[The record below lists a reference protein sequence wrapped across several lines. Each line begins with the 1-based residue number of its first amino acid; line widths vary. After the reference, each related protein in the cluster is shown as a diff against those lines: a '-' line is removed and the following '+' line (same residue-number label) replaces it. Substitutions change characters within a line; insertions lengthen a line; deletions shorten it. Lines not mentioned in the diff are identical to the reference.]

1 MSTFMLYGVFAA
13 IVTMLLAIDLFVVQR
28 HTHTVSIREAAIWTS
43 IWVSVSLLF
52 GLFIPRFYVGADH
65 EDMILY
71 YTGYLVEW
79 SLSVD
84 NVMVFLLI
92 FQTFAVPREFQHRVL
107 FYGVLGAIVMR
118 VVVILA
124 GTALVE
130 TFEWLLYVFG
140 AFLLYVAWKTWA
152 HRGEHEDVTNIR
164 LMVLI
169 RRAVPTTEDYR
180 GEHFF
185 VREHGRLLATPL
197 FMVLV
202 LVNIIDLIFATDS
215 IPAIFA
221 ITRDPFIVITS
232 NIFAIMG
239 LRSLYFLVAGL
250 VDSLHYLKA
259 GLAVILAFVG
269 IKLLTENI
277 HGIWHPSPL
286 ASLGIIAAIFAVTVV
301 MSLLHSRTHD
311 RQSTIERSEP

>member
-1 MSTFMLYGVFAA
+1 MSTLMLYGVFAA

-28 HTHTVSIREAAIWTS
+28 HTHTVSIREAAIWTG

-52 GLFIPRFYVGADH
+52 GLFIPRFYPGADH

-118 VVVILA
+118 VGVILA
-124 GTALVE
+124 GTALVG

-140 AFLLYVAWKTWA
+140 AFLLYLAWKTWA
-152 HRGEHEDVTNIR
+152 HRGEHEDVTDIR
-164 LMVLI
+164 LMRI
-169 RRAVPTTEDYR
+169 IKRAVPTTDNYR

-197 FMVLV
+197 FMVLA
-202 LVNIIDLIFATDS
+202 LINIVDLIFATDS

-239 LRSLYFLVAGL
+239 LRSLYFLIAGL
-250 VDSLHYLKA
+250 VDKLHYLKA

-269 IKLLTENI
+269 VKLLTENI

-286 ASLGIIAAIFAVTVV
+286 ASLGIIAAIFTVTVV
-301 MSLLHSRTHD
+301 MSLLHSRKHD
-311 RQSTIERSEP
+311 RQPAIERNET

>member
-1 MSTFMLYGVFAA
+1 
-13 IVTMLLAIDLFVVQR
+13 
-28 HTHTVSIREAAIWTS
+28 
-43 IWVSVSLLF
+43 
-52 GLFIPRFYVGADH
+52 
-65 EDMILY
+65 
-71 YTGYLVEW
+71 
-79 SLSVD
+79 
-84 NVMVFLLI
+84 
-92 FQTFAVPREFQHRVL
+92 
-107 FYGVLGAIVMR
+107 
-118 VVVILA
+118 
-124 GTALVE
+124 
-130 TFEWLLYVFG
+130 
-140 AFLLYVAWKTWA
+140 
-152 HRGEHEDVTNIR
+152 
-164 LMVLI
+164 
-169 RRAVPTTEDYR
+169 
-180 GEHFF
+180 
-185 VREHGRLLATPL
+185 
-197 FMVLV
+197 MVLV

-239 LRSLYFLVAGL
+239 LRSLYFLIAGL

-311 RQSTIERSEP
+311 RRSTIERSEP